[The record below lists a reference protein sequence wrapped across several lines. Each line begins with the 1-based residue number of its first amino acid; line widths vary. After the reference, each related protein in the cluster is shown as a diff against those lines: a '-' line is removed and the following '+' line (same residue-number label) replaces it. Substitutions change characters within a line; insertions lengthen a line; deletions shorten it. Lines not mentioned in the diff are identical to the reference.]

1 MSNFE
6 DDIKE
11 WVSIDNELKKI
22 NERAKELREKKANKT
37 ELIVDYVEE
46 LNTNPVVQISDGQL
60 RFITSKYTSPLTFKH
75 VQSCLERCLNN
86 KEDVDYII
94 KYIKESRTTTH
105 SLDIK
110 RLYN

>member
-6 DDIKE
+6 HDIKE

-37 ELIVDYVEE
+37 DMILHHVEQ
-46 LNTNPVVQISDGQL
+46 LNTNPVIQISDGQL
-60 RFITSKYTSPLTFKH
+60 RFTTAKYTPPLTFKH
-75 VQSCLERCLNN
+75 VHSCLERCLQN

-94 KYIKESRTTTH
+94 KYIKESRNITQ

-110 RLYN
+110 RFYN